1 MLWSLD
7 LVWARIIITLSDHH
21 TDLQHFLASPSSKLW
36 IQPLSMCLTSMLAFL
51 KFHNSSSEP
60 SLAYVYFSLPPF
72 SLYYT
77 HLAKS
82 RHENS
87 HISTPTMPVPMYFLW
102 TEELYKSRL
111 TCFVLN
117 CLTEN
122 RSSIRQVRQQQPLG
136 VDQLS
141 SFISTP
147 HSRFQPPKKTTSH
160 LLFSL
165 KPPLPRASPILTLSW
180 RMCFLFHWKN

>member
-1 MLWSLD
+1 
-7 LVWARIIITLSDHH
+7 
-21 TDLQHFLASPSSKLW
+21 
-36 IQPLSMCLTSMLAFL
+36 MCLTPMLAFL

-60 SLAYVYFSLPPF
+60 SLAYVYFSLTPF

-77 HLAKS
+77 HLAKPK
-82 RHENS
+82 HENS
-87 HISTPTMPVPMYFLW
+87 HISTHTMPIPMYLMKI
-102 TEELYKSRL
+102 EELYKTRL

-122 RSSIRQVRQQQPLG
+122 RSSIWQVRQQQALR

-165 KPPLPRASPILTLSW
+165 KPPLPRASSILTLSW
-180 RMCFLFHWKN
+180 RICFLFHRKN